1 MDIEG
6 NVTQAPAGRLG
17 RNGFLQAGLAAGLA
31 LALAQ
36 QAEPVVASKRTKR
49 IRTKRCRPQVE
60 QCVASLTDACAGDPT
75 CLGNL
80 VCCDLFATCNA
91 AAAVA
96 CIFADAS

>member
-1 MDIEG
+1 MHNEG
-6 NVTQAPAGRLG
+6 DVMPAPGDRHS
-17 RNGFLQAGLAAGLA
+17 RIGFLQAGLAAGVA

-36 QAEPVVASKRTKR
+36 SSEPIVASKRTKR

-60 QCVASLTDACAGDPT
+60 QCVTSLTEACAGDPT

-80 VCCDLFATCNA
+80 VCCDLFANCNA